1 MALITTDWKKELEQ
15 VESKARSLL
24 DNEVEPLLDR
34 VVEKASA
41 EVSVAV
47 SKATFELEDTA
58 NKFLAEL
65 RVQRE
70 EMVKQMK
77 SVIRYAALMALGVI
91 VVSVVLIKLVNS
103 F

>member
-1 MALITTDWKKELEQ
+1 MALINTDWEKELEQ
-15 VESKARSLL
+15 VENKARSLL
-24 DNEVEPLLDR
+24 DNKVEPLLDR

-65 RVQRE
+65 RTQRE
-70 EMVKQMK
+70 EMVKQMT
-77 SVIRYAALMALGVI
+77 SLIRYAALMAIGVV

>member
-15 VESKARSLL
+15 VENKARSLL

-34 VVEKASA
+34 MVEKASA

-70 EMVKQMK
+70 ETMK
-77 SVIRYAALMALGVI
+77 AMKALIRYAAVMAFVVVVASVGV
-91 VVSVVLIKLVNS
+91 IKLVNS
-103 F
+103 I

>member
-1 MALITTDWKKELEQ
+1 MALINTDWEKELEQ
-15 VESKARSLL
+15 VENKARSLL
-24 DNEVEPLLDR
+24 DNKVEPLLDR

-65 RVQRE
+65 SVQRE
-70 EMVKQMK
+70 ETIK
-77 SVIRYAALMALGVI
+77 SMRSLIHYAALMAFVVVVASVGV
-91 VVSVVLIKLVNS
+91 IKLVNNM
-103 F
+103 